1 MKKQLRKRKKKLKSY
16 KQTNSMVPNKGE
28 KMNSIGIYVHIPFCQ
43 KKCKYCDFISF
54 DQWDENIKK
63 RYIQAIFQEIEH
75 CKIDSQVSTIYI
87 GGGTPSVLAAEEI
100 SKILE
105 KIKQKFIVK
114 ENAEITMEVN
124 PGTVD
129 LAKLEHYKAIGINR
143 LSIGLQSTKNR
154 LLQLLGRIHT
164 KEEFKEVYEN
174 ARKVRF

>member
-1 MKKQLRKRKKKLKSY
+1 
-16 KQTNSMVPNKGE
+16 
-28 KMNSIGIYVHIPFCQ
+28 MNSTGIYVHIPFCQ

-54 DQWDENIKK
+54 DKWDENIKK
-63 RYIQAIFQEIEH
+63 RYIQAVLKEIENGSIGH
-75 CKIDSQVSTIYI
+75 EKTCPTKIITTIYI